1 MNTELLYLKTAAE
14 RCSIGAS
21 LARTRAE
28 RAEYDS
34 EAWCYYARMEYRWER
49 LERRYT
55 ERAVD
60 LAFKII
66 GWSSDE
72 RRDDSGGPIGK

>member
-14 RCSIGAS
+14 RCNIGAS
-21 LARTRAE
+21 LARTRME

-34 EAWCYYARMEYRWER
+34 ETWRYYARLEYRWER

-55 ERAVD
+55 KRAVD
-60 LAFKII
+60 LACKII
-66 GWSSDE
+66 GWND
-72 RRDDSGGPIGK
+72 